1 MHILLWD
8 QDCMVAQVFIVGKM
22 LHEQMLYFTT
32 VENGIYATFQNVK
45 CAIVVKVPISWLGFL
60 HIYKI
65 WNLVI
70 RIAIYLVV

>member
-32 VENGIYATFQNVK
+32 VENGIYMPHFR
-45 CAIVVKVPISWLGFL
+45 CAIVVKACL
-60 HIYKI
+60 
-65 WNLVI
+65 
-70 RIAIYLVV
+70 

>member
-8 QDCMVAQVFIVGKM
+8 QDCMVSQVFIVGKM

-45 CAIVVKVPISWLGFL
+45 CAIVVKVPISWLGFY
-60 HIYKI
+60 IF
-65 WNLVI
+65 I
-70 RIAIYLVV
+70 RFGTL